1 MIQGR
6 VSGSVLPQIEDGAG
20 RADLPFWD
28 VRFRATFARFENVAL
43 IICAA
48 AELPSNPRQF
58 DQVLLS
64 SQHLFQPAVRV
75 ASFY

>member
-28 VRFRATFARFENVAL
+28 VRLRATFCE
-43 IICAA
+43 I
-48 AELPSNPRQF
+48 
-58 DQVLLS
+58 
-64 SQHLFQPAVRV
+64 
-75 ASFY
+75 